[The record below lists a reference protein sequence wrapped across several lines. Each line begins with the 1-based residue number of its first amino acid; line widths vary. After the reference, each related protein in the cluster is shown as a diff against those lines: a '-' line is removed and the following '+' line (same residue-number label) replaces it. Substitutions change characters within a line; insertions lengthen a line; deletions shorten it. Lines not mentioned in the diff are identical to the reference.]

1 MKGIFCYSLIY
12 YRESFHKRQAKE
24 KQRDS
29 ILKKRRVE
37 ILDIRHNDELQRESE
52 FSNSI
57 DPSTVE
63 TDQPVEDIEDT
74 ENEIL
79 LSSNHSTSTVNI
91 DTLYQILQNSSM
103 YSKEL
108 SFLSKDM
115 QLFFAFLLSTVFYPN
130 LAIASK
136 AYFLID
142 SFIL

>member
-1 MKGIFCYSLIY
+1 MNYAGLKTFTIENGTGVRVSLFVSGC
-12 YRESFHKRQAKE
+12 RHHCRDCFNAETWDFHYGMP
-24 KQRDS
+24 
-29 ILKKRRVE
+29 
-37 ILDIRHNDELQRESE
+37 
-52 FSNSI
+52 F
-57 DPSTVE
+57 T
-63 TDQPVEDIEDT
+63 EDT

-142 SFIL
+142 